1 MSEAA
6 RTFTFLTQVLWPESL
21 QNLIFG
27 HCFNQKLTTCPP
39 HLHSL
44 ELGDCFDQAWSSSF
58 LPSSL
63 QSLVL
68 GSSCRFEAVSS
79 LPGLQEMEISPSLDA
94 LRQLKWPS
102 TLTTL
107 TFGRVAGGL
116 KGGPWGEEGLSAYN
130 NQLTGPIPPELG
142 QLMRL
147 HELGLSENQLT
158 GRIPGEL
165 GRLKNLESLSLDHN
179 QLTGEIPHELNLLTG
194 EIPRELGQLENLQ
207 ELFLYSNRFTTISV
221 AFNSSALR
229 LLDASRNHLRGVLV
243 MQLMT
248 PKLQILD
255 LSHNKLAGEIS
266 SITDYFCAL
275 NPRGGVLQELRLNH
289 NKLTGQLPPCLMKF
303 ENLTFL
309 ALNDNRFTGTLPEI
323 EALELAVL
331 TLHRNGFTGFLPKT
345 LYSLRHLG
353 VLTLHENSIGGSI
366 DGLNL
371 SVPCLDNSR
380 FRIFEIA
387 TCQDCFEAYADLT
400 SHQLRQAEAN
410 CPKLFN
416 TCPTKGLV
424 NVTLHRNRFSCAIP
438 NSISNMHVS
447 GLVMMGN
454 MLGDGS
460 PLNAPWISKE
470 EHQPFLYYSPN
481 IWKSN
486 VFILTGLSLMMT
498 ILLVCQLMLRRRL
511 QELSRRLDLDARE
524 LLMFWSPYVPLLCL
538 GILAAAVTNLLMFDL
553 GTRVYHVELPSDEV
567 NEGAALSASYL
578 RLALRAGSLFQ
589 LWHAFSTQMFGRYL
603 LLAVHLAV
611 LGPWAKC
618 FLPVS
623 FVKRRLWTLTESTEA
638 QLIELTRMESIF
650 VAAAH

>member
-1 MSEAA
+1 MV
-6 RTFTFLTQVLWPESL
+6 LT
-21 QNLIFG
+21 
-27 HCFNQKLTTCPP
+27 
-39 HLHSL
+39 
-44 ELGDCFDQAWSSSF
+44 
-58 LPSSL
+58 
-63 QSLVL
+63 
-68 GSSCRFEAVSS
+68 R
-79 LPGLQEMEISPSLDA
+79 
-94 LRQLKWPS
+94 
-102 TLTTL
+102 
-107 TFGRVAGGL
+107 
-116 KGGPWGEEGLSAYN
+116 

-142 QLMRL
+142 QLMCL

-165 GRLKNLESLSLDHN
+165 GRLKNLESLSLGQN
-179 QLTGEIPHELNLLTG
+179 QLTGEIPHELRLLKRLELLDLSENQLSGALPAELGELEHLDLFAAHGNQLSGAIPAALGKLQKLRNLYLNQNQFTGEIPPEFGQFKVMESLSVSRNLLTG
-194 EIPRELGQLENLQ
+194 EIPRELGQLDNLQ

-229 LLDASRNHLRGVLV
+229 LLDASRNHLRGVLG

-309 ALNDNRFTGTLPEI
+309 ALNDNRFTGTLPDI

-380 FRIFEIA
+380 FRLFEIM
-387 TCQDCFEAYADLT
+387 TCQDCFAVAVHLT
-400 SHQLRQAEAN
+400 SNQLRQAEAN

-416 TCPTKGLV
+416 TCPTTGLV

-438 NSISNMHVS
+438 NSISNMDVS

-498 ILLVCQLMLRRRL
+498 ILLVCQLMLQRRL
-511 QELSRRLDLDARE
+511 QELSRRLDLDAR
-524 LLMFWSPYVPLLCL
+524 
-538 GILAAAVTNLLMFDL
+538 A
-553 GTRVYHVELPSDEV
+553 RVVS
-567 NEGAALSASYL
+567 SS
-578 RLALRAGSLFQ
+578 LAL
-589 LWHAFSTQMFGRYL
+589 
-603 LLAVHLAV
+603 
-611 LGPWAKC
+611 
-618 FLPVS
+618 
-623 FVKRRLWTLTESTEA
+623 
-638 QLIELTRMESIF
+638 
-650 VAAAH
+650 